1 MRGTV
6 THDASRIYGE
16 EMCGRYVLAGEPDDY
31 VEYFSVD
38 RVVTEAIA
46 SSYNV
51 APTDLVYAIAEW
63 DGERLL
69 GTMRW
74 GFVPFWEE
82 NRSAIQINA
91 RAESVATKPM
101 FRDALRR
108 KRCIIPADGFYEWEP
123 RERGRTPHWIGRADG
138 FPMAFAGIYASF
150 REPDTGRLVRTCA
163 IITTRATGV
172 VSPIHDRMP
181 VSLDPESWDT
191 WLDRDITEPDQIE
204 SLLRNIDPDEIV
216 EHAVSKAVNN
226 VRNNGREL
234 TEPVP
239 PETLF

>member
-1 MRGTV
+1 MRMTQCQGGSTV
-6 THDASRIYGE
+6 IV
-16 EMCGRYVLAGEPDDY
+16 MCGRYVLAGEPDDY

-38 RVVTEAIA
+38 RVVTEAITP
-46 SSYNV
+46 SYNV
-51 APTDLVYAIAEW
+51 APTDAVYAIAEW

-82 NRSAIQINA
+82 DRAAIQINA
-91 RAESVATKPM
+91 RVESVATKPM

-138 FPMAFAGIYASF
+138 FPLAFAGIYASF
-150 REPDTGRLVRTCA
+150 KEPDSGALIRTCA
-163 IITTRATGV
+163 IITTRAKGV
-172 VSPIHDRMP
+172 VEPIHDRMP
-181 VSLDPESWDT
+181 LSLDPGSWDA
-191 WLDRDITEPDQIE
+191 WLDRSITDPDQIE
-204 SLLRNIDPDEIV
+204 TLLGHVDPVEIV
-216 EHAVSKAVNN
+216 EHPVSKAVNN

-234 TEPVP
+234 TEPTP